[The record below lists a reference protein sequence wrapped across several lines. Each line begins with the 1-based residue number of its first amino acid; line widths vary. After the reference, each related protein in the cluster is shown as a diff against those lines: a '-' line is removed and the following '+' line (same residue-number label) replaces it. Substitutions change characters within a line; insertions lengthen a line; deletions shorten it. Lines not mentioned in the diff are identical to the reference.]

1 MNDTR
6 NIYIVGAGISGL
18 IAAIELEKAG
28 YTPTI
33 LEKSD
38 SVGGRVK
45 TVKYQGLRLDIGF
58 QVMLSAYPKV
68 QEYLDLEPLELNYLK
83 SGAQIYAGGKVYRI
97 GDPLR
102 DLSMLWPTLTAGIGS
117 VADKLKI
124 LRLNTFLKKKSIDE
138 IFATPE
144 KSTLV
149 YLQDFGFSEKI
160 ISNFFRPF
168 FAGIFLEPDLT
179 TSSRMFEFVFKMFGE
194 GFATIPKNGI
204 GAISDQLASKL
215 SRTTFRFNTEVEQ
228 IEPNEITLANGEKI
242 AHSGV
247 IVSSDASALVR
258 NLRGQDV
265 QWKSCKNLYF
275 EISSSNIPSLTIA
288 LVADD
293 QRLINNLYGYVDS
306 ATGRKI
312 LSVTVLENR
321 GLSEKELVEGVSEEI
336 TTYCGCSQLKFI
348 HSFDIPKAL
357 PNITHLK
364 MSDEPSS
371 SQLAENIYLAGDYL
385 YNGSLNAAMESGK
398 TAAQGLI
405 EKKSGVMT

>member
-1 MNDTR
+1 MDN
-6 NIYIVGAGISGL
+6 NINVYIVGAGVSGL

-28 YTPTI
+28 YSPTI
-33 LEKSD
+33 LEKSNG
-38 SVGGRVK
+38 VGGRVK
-45 TVKYQGLRLDIGF
+45 TELHDGLRLDVGF

-68 QEYLDLEPLELNYLK
+68 QEYLDFEQLELSYLQ
-83 SGAQIYAGGKVYRI
+83 SGAQIYAGGKVHRI

-102 DLSMLWPTLTAGIGS
+102 DFSMIWPTLTAGIGS
-117 VADKLKI
+117 VGDKLKI

-228 IEPNEITLANGEKI
+228 IEPNEITLTNGEKI

-247 IVSSDASALVR
+247 IVSSEASALVR
-258 NLRGQDV
+258 NLRGQHV

-275 EISSSNIPSLTIA
+275 EISSSNIPALTIA

-293 QRLINNLYGYVDS
+293 KRLINNLYGYVDS
-306 ATGRKI
+306 VTGRNI
-312 LSVTVLENR
+312 LSVTVLDDR
-321 GLSEKELVEGVSEEI
+321 GLSEEKLVEAVSEEI
-336 TTYCGCSQLKFI
+336 TNYCRCSQLKFI
-348 HSFDIPKAL
+348 HSFDISRAL
-357 PNITHLK
+357 PNIDHLK

-371 SQLAENIYLAGDYL
+371 SQLTEHIFLAGDYL

-398 TAAQGLI
+398 IAAQGLI
-405 EKKSGVMT
+405 EKNSGVMA